1 MYIYKITN
9 NVNNKVYIGQ
19 TVQNNAKMRWYSHC
33 DYARKGKKSYLY
45 DSMRKHGIDQFGW
58 EIIDQATTVE
68 ELNTK
73 EQQWLEHYR
82 SLGIVYN
89 NREAG
94 GNKLHSEQSKEKM
107 KEAQK
112 RAHANRR
119 AEGREGGWK
128 RKDGGAMLG
137 KSHPKKGKP
146 GKKWPEERK
155 IAFKQICIERE
166 IKKRLQRESV

>member
-19 TVQNNAKMRWYSHC
+19 TVQSNVKMRWYSHC

-45 DSMRKHGIDQFGW
+45 DSMRKHGIDQFRW

-94 GNKLHSEQSKEKM
+94 GNKLHSVESIERM
-107 KEAQK
+107 
-112 RAHANRR
+112 RIAHRLRHATTKV
-119 AEGREGGWK
+119 GGWK
-128 RKDGGAMLG
+128 RRDGGSMKDKKQPLKFCNCCNISVSANAFGRYHNG
-137 KSHPKKGKP
+137 KCKV
-146 GKKWPEERK
+146 
-155 IAFKQICIERE
+155 IE
-166 IKKRLQRESV
+166 